1 MATALRMAR
10 GIGSSSSSGG
20 GGGGGLLRLLS
31 ARAAT
36 SGGSPTLLQHATP
49 RRAWYSAGS
58 GASGSAPATSESM
71 RQRQQQQPELIEVV
85 AELLAAQPSIS
96 LRDATKALKQSHPE
110 RWQQQGGAAAAGGG
124 GGSSSS
130 SWGSKDVR
138 LAIKQLRDG
147 GGGSGGSSA
156 AAAAAAAAAA
166 PAGGAGDG
174 GGGGSVAWSA
184 EPWGDAEQQRRDAAA
199 GFVVSKDFQ
208 PFSQKNDIFCR
219 SFWDSSVQSR
229 RTQNF
234 WQGFAPFSHG
244 GDK

>member
-10 GIGSSSSSGG
+10 GIGSSSSGGGG

-71 RQRQQQQPELIEVV
+71 REQQQQQQPELIEVV

-147 GGGSGGSSA
+147 GGSSGGSSA
-156 AAAAAAAAAA
+156 AAAAAA
-166 PAGGAGDG
+166 PAGSAGA
-174 GGGGSVAWSA
+174 GGSVAWSA

-219 SFWDSSVQSR
+219 SFWDSNVQSK
-229 RTQNF
+229 RTQKF

-244 GDK
+244 GE

>member
-10 GIGSSSSSGG
+10 GIGSSSSSGGG

-71 RQRQQQQPELIEVV
+71 RQRQQQQPELIKVV

-138 LAIKQLRDG
+138 LGIKQLRDG
-147 GGGSGGSSA
+147 GGRSGGSSA
-156 AAAAAAAAAA
+156 AAAAAA
-166 PAGGAGDG
+166 PAGSAGA
-174 GGGGSVAWSA
+174 GGSVAWRA

-219 SFWDSSVQSR
+219 SFWDSNVQSK
-229 RTQNF
+229 RTQKF

-244 GDK
+244 GE